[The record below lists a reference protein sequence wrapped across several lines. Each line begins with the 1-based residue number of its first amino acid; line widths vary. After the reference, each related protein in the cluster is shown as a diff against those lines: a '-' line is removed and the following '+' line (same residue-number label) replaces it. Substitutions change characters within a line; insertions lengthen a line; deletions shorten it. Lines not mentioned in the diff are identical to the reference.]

1 MIIDQSLFLTEE
13 AEKLRWFLLPSEAQ
27 KCLLNET
34 TPITTPSPFNPRLY
48 DNKDLYIHQMK
59 QEEEEEEKHKNIVK
73 FHNPPKCILKP
84 TMEVCMY

>member
-48 DNKDLYIHQMK
+48 NNKDLYIHQMK
-59 QEEEEEEKHKNIVK
+59 EEEEEEEKYKNIVK